1 MMREV
6 FCVSENSDLSLAIL
20 NSRKNSFVRDLLSR
34 REVARRLLAVT
45 AAWSLGGVH
54 AVWGDLLNEPL
65 LAHADTD
72 LASANWR
79 PLFLQPEQNEALQS
93 FSEATVP
100 GSTNALVSR
109 FIDLLLSVDTP
120 AHQEKFLASLSAI
133 QAVANQQYGIAF
145 QKLSA
150 SQVNSVLTVVS
161 TSPEDSAIRESFEDL
176 KEWTVG
182 SYYSSEMG
190 MKELGWTPNRFF
202 PSFPG
207 CTHPE
212 EHL

>member
-1 MMREV
+1 V
-6 FCVSENSDLSLAIL
+6 FFVSENSDFSLVAL
-20 NSRKNSFVRDLLSR
+20 NSRKGFIVRDLLSR
-34 REVARRLLAVT
+34 REVARRLLGVT
-45 AAWSLGGVH
+45 AAWSLGGLH
-54 AVWGDLLNEPL
+54 PAWGQLLTEPL

-72 LASANWR
+72 LASANWT
-79 PLFLQPEQNEALQS
+79 PLFLQPDQNEALQS

-100 GSTNALVSR
+100 GSTNALVGR

-120 AHQEKFLASLSAI
+120 AHQEKFLTSLSAI
-133 QAVANQQYGIAF
+133 RAEANQQFGIAF

-150 SQVNSVLTVVS
+150 SQLNSLLTVVS
-161 TSPEDSAIRESFEDL
+161 AAPEDSAIRESFEDL
-176 KEWTVG
+176 KGWVVI

-202 PSFPG
+202 PGFPG